1 MRYNVT
7 TTKHHTPHDEGNT
20 MFTTINLVPAYG
32 RDYKSQAEVQKDW
45 DADKDFIVQ
54 GLAGHGQATNKSES
68 IALGVKIAL
77 IRYARQT
84 KVYSAKM

>member
-1 MRYNVT
+1 
-7 TTKHHTPHDEGNT
+7 

-32 RDYKSQAEVQKDW
+32 RDYKSQKEVQQAW
-45 DADKDFIVQ
+45 DENKDFIVQ

-68 IALGVKIAL
+68 IELGVKVAL
-77 IRYARQT
+77 IRYARMM

>member
-1 MRYNVT
+1 
-7 TTKHHTPHDEGNT
+7 

-54 GLAGHGQATNKSES
+54 GLAGHGQATNKSDS
-68 IALGVKIAL
+68 IELGVKVAL

-84 KVYSAKM
+84 KVYAIKM

>member
-1 MRYNVT
+1 
-7 TTKHHTPHDEGNT
+7 

-32 RDYKSQAEVQKDW
+32 RDYKSQKEVQQAW
-45 DADKDFIVQ
+45 DENKDFIVQ

-68 IALGVKIAL
+68 IELGVKIAL
-77 IRYARQT
+77 IRYARMT

>member
-1 MRYNVT
+1 
-7 TTKHHTPHDEGNT
+7 

-32 RDYKSQAEVQKDW
+32 RDYKSQKEVQQAW
-45 DADKDFIVQ
+45 DENKDFIVQ

-68 IALGVKIAL
+68 IELGVKVAL
-77 IRYARQT
+77 IRYARMT

>member
-1 MRYNVT
+1 
-7 TTKHHTPHDEGNT
+7 

-32 RDYKSQAEVQKDW
+32 RDYKSQKEVQQDW

-54 GLAGHGQATNKSES
+54 GLAGHGQATNKSDS
-68 IALGVKIAL
+68 IELGVKVAL

-84 KVYSAKM
+84 KVYAIKM

>member
-1 MRYNVT
+1 
-7 TTKHHTPHDEGNT
+7 

-68 IALGVKIAL
+68 IELGVKVAL
-77 IRYARQT
+77 IRYARMM